1 MGGPDSPLQSFRVIE
16 EIDTFGL
23 KWTVLKTAMELDV
36 FNIIANGYQHLEE
49 IARAARC
56 SVRGMRVLLDALCP
70 LGLLSKSAGSYA
82 LTPTAQAYLV
92 RTAPTC
98 CADIYLAL
106 WQSREHFADC
116 VRTGTPAIDLT
127 APEAEDL
134 WASYAAPYLLLW
146 PELAEIVRRRWEAAG
161 MTGEAV
167 VGARV
172 LDVAC
177 GAGVKSF
184 VLAQADPTVRV
195 LAVDTP
201 KVLAVTAAIAQ
212 AMGVADQATYQ
223 SGDVVQ
229 MDLGSEQFDIVL
241 LGNILHFFPA
251 GQVQDILRKIY
262 QALRAGS
269 LVVVDDGVPDEER
282 CQAEAVQ
289 LSAVFL
295 VDSAPHGEF
304 YTFSEYREL
313 LEQAGFTQVT
323 LHGERPVTARK
334 GR

>member
-1 MGGPDSPLQSFRVIE
+1 MGGPDRPLQSFRVIE
-16 EIDTFGL
+16 EIDTLGL
-23 KWTVLKTAMELDV
+23 KWTVFKTALELDV
-36 FNIIANGYQHLEE
+36 FTTIASGHRHLEE
-49 IARAARC
+49 IARATQC
-56 SVRGMRVLLDALCP
+56 SVRGISVLLDALCP
-70 LGLLSKSAGSYA
+70 LELLSKSAGSYA

-106 WQSREHFADC
+106 FQSQERFTDC
-116 VRTGTPAIDLT
+116 VRTGKPAIDLT
-127 APEAEDL
+127 APEAEHL

-146 PELAEIVRRRWEAAG
+146 PELAEIVRSRWAASG
-161 MTGEAV
+161 VTAQAV
-167 VGARV
+167 SGAHV

-184 VLAQADPTVRV
+184 VLAQADPAVRV

-201 KVLAVTAAIAQ
+201 KVLAVTARVAE
-212 AMGVADQATYQ
+212 AMGVADQVSYQ
-223 SGDVVQ
+223 SGDVLH
-229 MDLGSEQFDIVL
+229 MDLGSQQFDIVL

-251 GQVQDILRKIY
+251 SQIQDFLRKVH
-262 QALRAGS
+262 QALRFGG
-269 LVVVDDGVPDEER
+269 LVVVDDGVLDEER
-282 CQAEAVQ
+282 CQAEQVL

-295 VDSAPHGEF
+295 LNTAPHAEF

-313 LEQAGFTQVT
+313 LEGVGFTQVT